1 MKKDFYAAL
10 EVEPGASLQD
20 IKRAYRRLVRQYH
33 PDSTESVE
41 ADVEERFHE
50 IQEAY
55 DTLSDHE
62 RRKDYDALYVLLY
75 GEPPKKETQRQAA
88 SSSYART
95 AEQTEPSHDSD
106 NEKNGESTERKESD
120 AERMQRL
127 NREQHRS
134 MSEPPPYASSVPPK
148 GRGEGERPSGRF
160 FDRIFDAVR
169 PKKGTAAESS
179 DRLKS
184 SPQPEASEGKSSSS
198 GAKST
203 QQSTGTGKS
212 SRPSS
217 DRERIYNFTLNQLEA
232 LGESSRE
239 IALESYPDPKLI
251 RVRIPAGITDG
262 TILKVNIPGLEGSI
276 QRNQATTVRIKVT
289 VLPHPFV
296 TRQGNS
302 ITIRVPITVT
312 EALTAASLEVPTLEG
327 PIAIRVPEKWK
338 PESTVVLKN
347 RGLQEPGKTVRGD
360 LIITFYVVLPT
371 KVSDA
376 ALLAA
381 QAIDQHNLGL
391 VRESL
396 PKKLG

>member
-33 PDSTESVE
+33 PDSTDSVE
-41 ADVEERFHE
+41 PDVEERFHE

-55 DTLSDHE
+55 DTLSDTE

-75 GEPPKKETQRQAA
+75 GEPLAKETQRQAA
-88 SSSYART
+88 SASYART
-95 AEQTEPSHDSD
+95 AEETEPSTDGDSSKKSD
-106 NEKNGESTERKESD
+106 GAEKRETD

-127 NREQHRS
+127 SRESARA
-134 MSEPPPYASSVPPK
+134 MSEAPEPK
-148 GRGEGERPSGRF
+148 GAKGRSENDRGRF
-160 FDRIFDAVR
+160 FDRIIDAVR
-169 PKKGTAAESS
+169 PKKGAAPDAGATQRQAQPAADSKPPPKKAEPAASAKATRSS
-179 DRLKS
+179 
-184 SPQPEASEGKSSSS
+184 A
-198 GAKST
+198 
-203 QQSTGTGKS
+203 
-212 SRPSS
+212 
-217 DRERIYNFTLNQLEA
+217 DRERVYNFTLNQLEA

-239 IALESYPDPKLI
+239 IAIEGNPDPKLI
-251 RVRIPAGITDG
+251 RVRIPPGITDG

-276 QRNQATTVRIKVT
+276 QRNQATTVRIKVS

-296 TRQGNS
+296 SRQGNS

-312 EALTAASLEVPTLEG
+312 EALTGAALEVPTLEG
-327 PIAIRVPEKWK
+327 PISIKVPERWK
-338 PESTVVLKN
+338 PDSTVVLKN
-347 RGLQEPGKTVRGD
+347 RGLQEPGKDKRGD

-391 VRESL
+391 VRETI